1 MDAYGI
7 LGVNKNASKSEVDA
21 AYKTLMD
28 KYSEEKYQ
36 DGPLSDL
43 AAKKREEL
51 TRAYDEVVKDRA
63 QRAQNQQTSSG
74 ANAFSGGAATSAEYL
89 QIRQFI
95 NIGNLTEAQRLLSQM
110 KNHDAEWHYL
120 TGCIALRRGNY
131 NGAYS
136 SFKTATNKDPM
147 NMEYKNAFMS
157 MQQNAGGYRNMNTG
171 DMSQTDCCN
180 CCSNLICAD
189 CLCECMGGDLIPCC

>member
-1 MDAYGI
+1 MDSYTI
-7 LGVNKNASKSEVDA
+7 LGVSRNATKAEIDA
-21 AYKTLMD
+21 AYKAMLE

-36 DGPLSDL
+36 NGPLVDL

-51 TRAYDEVVKDRA
+51 SRAYDEVIKDRA
-63 QRAQNQQTSSG
+63 QKAQAEQNSAGTNS
-74 ANAFSGGAATSAEYL
+74 FSGGGASSPKYA
-89 QIRQFI
+89 QIRQYI
-95 NIGNLTEAQRLLSQM
+95 NIGNITEAQRLLSEI

-120 TGCIALRRGNY
+120 TGCVELRRGNY

-136 SFKTATNKDPM
+136 NFKTATNKDPM
-147 NMEYKNAFMS
+147 NLEYKNAFMS

-171 DMSQTDCCN
+171 DMSQADCCN

-189 CLCECMGGDLIPCC
+189 CLCECCGGDLIPCC

>member
-1 MDAYGI
+1 MDAYSV
-7 LGVNKNASKSEVDA
+7 LGVSRNASKAEIDA
-21 AYKTLMD
+21 AYKSLLE
-28 KYSEEKYQ
+28 KYSEEKYTG
-36 DGPLSDL
+36 GPLSDL
-43 AAKKREEL
+43 AEKKRAEL
-51 TRAYDEVVKDRA
+51 SQAYDEVIKDRA
-63 QRAQNQQTSSG
+63 QRENQNASAGGNTFTGTSSP
-74 ANAFSGGAATSAEYL
+74 EYM

-95 NIGNLTEAQRLLSQM
+95 NVGNLSEAERLLSEI

-131 NGAYS
+131 NGAYAN
-136 SFKTATNKDPM
+136 FKTATNKDPM

-171 DMSQTDCCN
+171 DMSQADCCN

-189 CLCECMGGDLIPCC
+189 CLCECCGGDLIPCC

>member
-7 LGVNKNASKSEVDA
+7 LGVNKNATKAEIDA
-21 AYKTLMD
+21 AYRALLD
-28 KYSEEKYQ
+28 KYSEEKYSG
-36 DGPLSDL
+36 GPLADL
-43 AAKKREEL
+43 AAKKREEFD
-51 TRAYDEVVKDRA
+51 RAYDEIIKDMAARA
-63 QRAQNQQTSSG
+63 QAEQNSKNT
-74 ANAFSGGAATSAEYL
+74 NTFSGSSNAEYA

-95 NIGNLTEAQRLLSQM
+95 NIGNLVEAERLLSQI
-110 KNHDAEWHYL
+110 KHHDAEWHYL
-120 TGCIALRRGNY
+120 TGCVSLRRGNY
-131 NGAYS
+131 NGAYQN
-136 SFKTATNKDPM
+136 FKTATNKDPM

-189 CLCECMGGDLIPCC
+189 CLCECMGGDLIGCC

>member
-1 MDAYGI
+1 MDAYSI
-7 LGVNKNASKSEVDA
+7 LGVGRGASKAEIDA
-21 AYKTLMD
+21 AYKTLLD
-28 KYSEEKYQ
+28 KYSEEKYSG
-36 DGPLSDL
+36 GPLADL
-43 AAKKREEL
+43 AEKKRAEL
-51 TRAYDEVVKDRA
+51 AQAYDEVIKDRA
-63 QRAQNQQTSSG
+63 QRAQGQQTSSG
-74 ANAFSGGAATSAEYL
+74 AGSFSGTSSPEYT
-89 QIRQFI
+89 QIRQYI
-95 NIGNLTEAQRLLSQM
+95 NIGNLAEAEKLLSEI

-120 TGCIALRRGNY
+120 TGCVALRRGNY

-189 CLCECMGGDLIPCC
+189 CLCECCGGDLIPCC

>member
-7 LGVNKNASKSEVDA
+7 LGVGRNASKAEIDA
-21 AYKTLMD
+21 AYKALLE
-28 KYSEEKYQ
+28 KYSEEKYTG
-36 DGPLSDL
+36 GPLADL
-43 AAKKREEL
+43 AEKKRAEL
-51 TRAYDEVVKDRA
+51 SQAYDEVIKDRA
-63 QRAQNQQTSSG
+63 QRAQAEQSS
-74 ANAFSGGAATSAEYL
+74 AGGGNTFTGATSPEYA

-95 NIGNLTEAQRLLSQM
+95 NIGNLTEAERLLADM

-120 TGCIALRRGNY
+120 AGCIALRRGNY

-136 SFKTATNKDPM
+136 NFKTATNKDPM
-147 NMEYKNAFMS
+147 NMEYKNAFMG

-189 CLCECMGGDLIPCC
+189 CLCECCGGDLIPCC